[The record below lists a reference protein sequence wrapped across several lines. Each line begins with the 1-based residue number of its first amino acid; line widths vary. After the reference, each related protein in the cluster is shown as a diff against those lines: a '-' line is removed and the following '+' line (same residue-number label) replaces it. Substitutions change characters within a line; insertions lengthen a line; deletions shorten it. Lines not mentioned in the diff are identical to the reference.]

1 MAQELFELEML
12 GDAVERRYRKARPE
26 IDAMPWGTLD
36 LTGVPEQTVIVAR
49 RSWTS
54 AAFQEHRT
62 AVACS
67 LTLRALLECR
77 APLDLV
83 GTFARFPLD
92 EVAHVELCARL
103 AGELGGGTE
112 IIHDPENMVYT
123 GDPSH
128 RPLLRA
134 ADLVVRNFCVGE
146 ALSIPMLHGT
156 WKWTSHPLPK
166 AVLGRIVRDE
176 AAHGIV
182 GFTFLDWAL
191 PQLTAEEQA
200 VVGRAAQQSI
210 DSVFDL
216 WADIRRSPRAPPTH
230 ARLLGWMETGPYLK
244 LAEWALRTRVVEPL
258 RARGLDVSAVPAH
271 VTEARPDVGSST

>member
-1 MAQELFELEML
+1 MAQERFELEML

-26 IDAMPWGTLD
+26 IEDMPWGTLD
-36 LTGVPEQTVIVAR
+36 LTGIPESTIISAR

-62 AVACS
+62 AVACTM
-67 LTLRALLECR
+67 TLRALLECR
-77 APLDLV
+77 APLDLI

-103 AGELGGGTE
+103 ASELGGGTE
-112 IIHDPENMVYT
+112 IIHDPDSLCYAGNPE
-123 GDPSH
+123 H
-128 RPLLRA
+128 RALLRA
-134 ADLVVRNFCVGE
+134 ADLVVRHFCIGE

-156 WKWTSHPLPK
+156 WKSTTHPLPK

-191 PQLTAEEQA
+191 PMLDEAERA
-200 VVGRAAQQSI
+200 YLSRAAQEG
-210 DSVFDL
+210 VNGVHAL
-216 WADIRRSPRAPPTH
+216 WDDIRTTPRAPPTH
-230 ARLLGWMETGPYLK
+230 ARMLGWMETKPYLA
-244 LAEWALRTRVVEPL
+244 LAERSLRTRVVEPL
-258 RARGLDVSAVPAH
+258 QARGFTVS
-271 VTEARPDVGSST
+271 TARTG